1 MDILALLPKGLKI
14 ESPFTWKLDQKQ
26 VRDFNEEDIVL
37 ADYEESSITR
47 FVEMNTF
54 AYIRCAQGKID
65 GAEKLIKEINDLW
78 KNISESISKDKDLSV
93 DVLMHI
99 KDTTAYCIFLS
110 AGKKD
115 QAKALEIKIKDANDF
130 TSDIEKGTMFG
141 SQALALAL
149 FNEHIL
155 NSAVK
160 LAKLAVSCT
169 PNCAVWHY
177 VIAKCLRKKRRQNS
191 VWNVSREEQ
200 NEFLMCYKLSPSDHY
215 GMSAARMYKESR
227 NWKKCS
233 EIYNEIYRRGP
244 TNIKVRL
251 ILALCFMN
259 SKDFVKAKNCL
270 DYIERLLPAEKRSK
284 TYYHYLGKYYEKTGN
299 KLKVKENYLK
309 AIGETGNFP
318 ADMDYFNFIKN
329 SSKNNEDAIKHLQN
343 MLERYENR
351 KGYTVNILLN
361 LAFIYLFENNDK
373 KLAAEYFL
381 KAVKTNPLDPQLKDF
396 RGPFQFKIKY
406 NIFQLIRQNI
416 LTEYNKSYGTTLK
429 ELKNYCIEYENQK
442 QNSNALD
449 SLDKKFA
456 KALSLKE

>member
-1 MDILALLPKGLKI
+1 
-14 ESPFTWKLDQKQ
+14 
-26 VRDFNEEDIVL
+26 
-37 ADYEESSITR
+37 
-47 FVEMNTF
+47 
-54 AYIRCAQGKID
+54 
-65 GAEKLIKEINDLW
+65 
-78 KNISESISKDKDLSV
+78 
-93 DVLMHI
+93 
-99 KDTTAYCIFLS
+99 
-110 AGKKD
+110 
-115 QAKALEIKIKDANDF
+115 
-130 TSDIEKGTMFG
+130 
-141 SQALALAL
+141 
-149 FNEHIL
+149 
-155 NSAVK
+155 
-160 LAKLAVSCT
+160 
-169 PNCAVWHY
+169 
-177 VIAKCLRKKRRQNS
+177 
-191 VWNVSREEQ
+191 
-200 NEFLMCYKLSPSDHY
+200 MCYELSPSDHY
-215 GMSAARMYKESR
+215 GISLARMYKESR

-373 KLAAEYFL
+373 KQAAEYFL
-381 KAVKTNPLDPQLKDF
+381 KAIKTNPLDPQLKDF

-416 LTEYNKSYGTTLK
+416 LTEYDKSYGATLK

-442 QNSNALD
+442 QGSNALN